1 MKSVLHFVTAQ
12 FACGAFLIEKNM
24 TERMKEYRKRQ
35 VEKGLVQVRLWVT
48 KEDEEFFKFM
58 SKMVNPNKQNEVEQK
73 RFGRQA
79 TERQINFAEE
89 IAKRLNIDPPRHLY
103 PYHISLCGWTWAN
116 MSK

>member
-1 MKSVLHFVTAQ
+1 MLHFAGARV
-12 FACGAFLIEKNM
+12 ACGAIFIGSKM
-24 TERMKEYRKRQ
+24 TDRMKEYRKRQ
-35 VEKGLVQVRLWVT
+35 AEKGLVQIRLCVT

-58 SKMVNPNKQNEVEQK
+58 SKMVNPSKQNEFEQK

-79 TERQINFAEE
+79 TIRQIKFAEE

-103 PYHISLCGWTWAN
+103 SYHISLCGWTWAN